1 MQIYRLNEKS
11 KKTLTLPPGADT
23 PSYATKLWE
32 VLYKW
37 SETTIVYITI
47 YWSTWT
53 WLHAYRISFLQ

>member
-47 YWSTWT
+47 Y
-53 WLHAYRISFLQ
+53 